1 MSFSIV
7 VGKPPSNTLI
17 DSESGWSRLP
27 GYGDSMPVTL
37 RAIGIGLVVA
47 AALALAW
54 RLLVPDGLALE
65 ARPAR
70 LSIVL
75 AFLIPTIGHELCHLL
90 LFPRLGFTNTT
101 VGLWPKMGALYVQY
115 MQPVTRSRFIV
126 ATLSPT
132 ILICLVPL
140 LLGIGGVAVPP
151 YLQWASVLNGVAGGA
166 DTLAVALLLRHA
178 SATALVLDS
187 NHALFQREP

>member
-1 MSFSIV
+1 MTLSV
-7 VGKPPSNTLI
+7 VIGKPPSNVLI
-17 DSESGWSRLP
+17 DSEPGWSRLP

-54 RLLVPDGLALE
+54 RLLVPDGLPLE

-90 LFPRLGFTNTT
+90 LFPRLGLLNTT
-101 VGLWPKMGALYVQY
+101 LGFWPKMGALYVQY
-115 MQPVTRSRFIV
+115 MRPVTRSRFIV

-140 LLGIGGVAVPP
+140 LLGISGVAVPP

-166 DTLAVALLLRHA
+166 DLLAVVQLLRHT
-178 SATALVLDS
+178 SARAVVLDS
-187 NHALFQREP
+187 NHALFHREP